1 MISAATIG
9 SVAGVRHGFF
19 TRQGGVSKGL
29 YASLNCGYGSGDD
42 AGRVAHNRHRAL
54 ARLGRSGDDLVT
66 LYQIHSADAVVV
78 EAAGGWAAD
87 AAPSADGMATN
98 VPGVALGVLAADC
111 APVLLADGEAGV
123 VGAAHAGWRGARA
136 GILEATVAAMA
147 RLGARPTATVA
158 GIGPCIQ
165 RRSYEVGPE
174 FHADFMAEE
183 ADNAELFLPA
193 PRPGHF
199 HFDLPGYVARRLR
212 RMSLAAVEALPFDTL
227 SDDALFFSHR
237 RNALGGQGDY
247 GRGLSA
253 IVLEEH
259 RTPCPT

>member
-1 MISAATIG
+1 MINAAAIG
-9 SVAGVRHGFF
+9 SVPGVRHGFF
-19 TRQGGVSKGL
+19 TRLGGVSQGL

-42 AGRVAHNRHRAL
+42 AGRVADNRHRAMD
-54 ARLGRSGDDLVT
+54 RLGRSGDDLVT
-66 LYQIHSADAVVV
+66 VYQVHSANALVV

-87 AAPSADGMATN
+87 AAPRADGMATN
-98 VPGVALGVLAADC
+98 VAGVALGVLAADC

-147 RLGARPTATVA
+147 RLGARPTAMVA

-174 FHADFMAEE
+174 YHADFVAEE
-183 ADNAELFLPA
+183 ADSADLFQPA
-193 PRPGHF
+193 RRSGHF
-199 HFDLPGYVARRLR
+199 LFDLPGYVARRLR
-212 RMSLAAVEALPFDTL
+212 RMNLAAVEVLPFDTL
-227 SDDALFFSHR
+227 RDDARFFSYR
-237 RNALGGQGDY
+237 RNALDGERDY

-253 IVLEEH
+253 IVLED
-259 RTPCPT
+259 

>member
-1 MISAATIG
+1 MINAAAIG

-19 TRQGGVSKGL
+19 TRLGGVSEGL

-42 AGRVAHNRHRAL
+42 AGRVADNRHRAL

-66 LYQIHSADAVVV
+66 VYQVHSADAVVV
-78 EAAGGWAAD
+78 EAAGGWAAP
-87 AAPSADGMATN
+87 AAPNADGMATN

-136 GILEATVAAMA
+136 GILEATVAAMV
-147 RLGARPTATVA
+147 RLGARATATVA

-174 FHADFMAEE
+174 FHADFVAEE
-183 ADNAELFLPA
+183 ADNAGFFLPA
-193 PRPGHF
+193 RRPGHF
-199 HFDLPGYVARRLR
+199 RFDLPGYVTRRLR

-227 SDDALFFSHR
+227 SDDALFFSCR
-237 RNALGGQGDY
+237 RNALSGERDY

-253 IVLEEH
+253 IVLED
-259 RTPCPT
+259 